1 MNDDKMFMKH
11 AVHASKF
18 SPDPST
24 KVGSVVVLGGAVFS
38 VGFNQ
43 FPSGVLE
50 SDERLND
57 RTQKYPRVIHA
68 EANALVEGARLMHR
82 ERPLLGFEWATLY
95 TTEFPC
101 CSCCGLIIQHG
112 IKRVV
117 SQDLSSDYAER
128 WAEQIEISKSMFSE
142 SGVEL
147 VVIPR

>member
-1 MNDDKMFMKH
+1 MDDQMFMNQ

-24 KVGSVVVLGGAVFS
+24 KVGAVIVIEKKLFS
-38 VGFNQ
+38 VGWNQ
-43 FPSGVLE
+43 FPGGVVE
-50 SDERLND
+50 SDERWND
-57 RTQKYPRVIHA
+57 RDQKYPRVIHA
-68 EANALVEGARLMHR
+68 EADALVAGARMMQR
-82 ERPLLGFEWATLY
+82 ERPLVGFESATLY

-117 SQDLSSDYAER
+117 SQCLSSDYAQR
-128 WAEQIEISKSMFSE
+128 WAEQIKISKSMFAE

-147 VVIPR
+147 VEIPR

>member
-1 MNDDKMFMKH
+1 MIDDKMFMNH
-11 AVHASKF
+11 AIFVSKL

-24 KVGSVVVLGGAVFS
+24 KVGSAIVIEGAVFS
-38 VGFNQ
+38 IGWNQ
-43 FPSGVLE
+43 FPGGVIE

-57 RTQKYPRVIHA
+57 RAQKYPRVIHA
-68 EANALVEGARLMHR
+68 EADALVAAARMMHR
-82 ERPLLGFEWATLY
+82 ERPLLGFEDATLY

-147 VVIPR
+147 VTIPR

>member
-1 MNDDKMFMKH
+1 MNHQKFMEQ

-24 KVGSVVVLGGAVFS
+24 KVGSVIVLEGMVFS
-38 VGFNQ
+38 VGWNQ
-43 FPSGVLE
+43 FPGGVVE
-50 SDERLND
+50 SDERWED
-57 RTQKYPRVIHA
+57 REQKYPRVIHA
-68 EANALVEGARLMHR
+68 EADALVAASRMMLQNR
-82 ERPLLGFEWATLY
+82 SLLGFEEATLY

-112 IKRVV
+112 IKKVV

-128 WAEQIEISKSMFSE
+128 WAKEIEISKSMFAE

-147 VVIPR
+147 EVIPR

>member
-1 MNDDKMFMKH
+1 MSFDSMFMGH

-24 KVGSVVVLGGAVFS
+24 KVGAVIALDRKLFS
-38 VGFNQ
+38 VGWNQ
-43 FPSGVLE
+43 FPTGVVE
-50 SDERLND
+50 SSERWEN
-57 RTQKYPRVIHA
+57 RAEKYPRVIHA
-68 EANALVEGARLMHR
+68 EADALVAASRVMHK
-82 ERPLLGFEWATLY
+82 EQSLLGFEDATLY

-101 CSCCGLIIQHG
+101 CSCCGLIIQYG

-147 VVIPR
+147 VTIPR

>member
-1 MNDDKMFMKH
+1 MSIHDMFMGH

-24 KVGSVVVLGGAVFS
+24 KVGSVIVLEGAVFS
-38 VGFNQ
+38 IGWNQ
-43 FPSGVLE
+43 FPEGVAE
-50 SDERLND
+50 SDERWED
-57 RTQKYPRVIHA
+57 RAQKYPRVIHA
-68 EANALVEGARLMHR
+68 EADALVAGARMMQR
-82 ERPLLGFEWATLY
+82 ERPLLGFESATLY

-112 IKRVV
+112 IKKVV
-117 SQDLSSDYAER
+117 SQDLDSDYAER
-128 WAEQIEISKSMFSE
+128 WAKEIEISKSMFSE